1 MSADIIRSLAK
12 AETLV
17 YIVLAAIMLYTLRN
31 LWRAW
36 RETRG
41 AVFVLEREVAMRKLT
56 SSITA
61 LVFLIAL
68 AFVEF
73 VLATFIAPALPA
85 ASLLSTPTVNLLVVP
100 TGTLSPEFATAI
112 AQTAQ
117 APSLAGTSGC
127 IPGQMVITSPR
138 AGAEVTGQ
146 VELVGTVNTS
156 NFGFYKYEVSLEGTQ
171 VWSTIRAER
180 TLKNNEPLGV
190 WDTTELAPGNYLIRL
205 IVVDN
210 EGNSLEPCI
219 VPVKVVK

>member
-1 MSADIIRSLAK
+1 MSAEIIRSLAK

-17 YIVLAAIMLYTLRN
+17 YIVLAALMLYTLRN

-85 ASLLSTPTVNLLVVP
+85 ASLFSTPTVNLLVVP
-100 TGTLSPEFATAI
+100 TGTLSPEFATAF

-127 IPGQMVITSPR
+127 IPGQMVITSPQ
-138 AGAEVTGQ
+138 AGAEITGQ
-146 VELVGTVNTS
+146 VELIGTVNTP

-171 VWSTIRAER
+171 VWSTVRAEP